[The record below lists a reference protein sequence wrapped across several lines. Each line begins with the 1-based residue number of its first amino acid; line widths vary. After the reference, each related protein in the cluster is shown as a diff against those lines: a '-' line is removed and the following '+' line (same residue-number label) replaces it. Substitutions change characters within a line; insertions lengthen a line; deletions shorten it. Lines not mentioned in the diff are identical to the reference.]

1 MLSFPHTAGRE
12 HDRSHFVVPPT
23 FGRARCKKGQAPPL
37 LSQLAAEGPAA
48 GVSAPAPALSSPAQV
63 RIGLLQP
70 REAFL
75 CPGGRGTPSPSWR
88 RADIQL
94 LAIIVRRR
102 PKSQGSGA
110 LMVQFVLGI
119 DDIPPVHIAP
129 VHTQHQHLG
138 GSYVGGKGD
147 IVLVA
152 QTGDVEQLLVHGG
165 IIGIYKK

>member
-1 MLSFPHTAGRE
+1 MTNHTSWCHPHSAQRFLKWTGSALA
-12 HDRSHFVVPPT
+12 VP
-23 FGRARCKKGQAPPL
+23 
-37 LSQLAAEGPAA
+37 
-48 GVSAPAPALSSPAQV
+48 
-63 RIGLLQP
+63 I
-70 REAFL
+70 
-75 CPGGRGTPSPSWR
+75 GRGGTCRGRFRPRSGAVFPRSDPYRSLTARGNLSLSGINGVLR
-88 RADIQL
+88 RPHGGGPNIQL
-94 LAIIVRRR
+94 PAIIVRLGS
-102 PKSQGSGA
+102 KSQGSGA

-119 DDIPPVHIAP
+119 DDIPPVHIAT